1 MASSNEYTDEQL
13 NYYRICYLTTDI
25 LAEGLREIFKQ
36 EWDKLYKSTLLGGWE
51 DKPLNGMDFY
61 NCESPRNQRRNA
73 HILATVKNGNRGDW
87 DCKILFYAILFSN
100 CVGPTLRATVRKN
113 VDDLRKFRI
122 EFALMRQGSLS
133 EIDFQ
138 NAISKV
144 EVAFQALSL
153 STVKI
158 QDLKY
163 QKTFQTKDLTKV
175 RKEVDDLKQEVQQ
188 RRKLIGFSDSPVAE
202 RFFGHHIKVPGGS
215 SFLHENMGCFN
226 SLLCTL
232 CFAYLLRSPSFSYI
246 KYFLFTVYILVPSK

>member
-1 MASSNEYTDEQL
+1 MAYSKEYTDEQL

-36 EWDKLYKSTLLGGWE
+36 EWDKQYKTITGEWKDE
-51 DKPLNGMDFY
+51 PRNGVDFY
-61 NCESPRNQRRNA
+61 NGESLRNQKRNA
-73 HILATVKNGNRGDW
+73 HLLVTMKNGNRREW
-87 DCKILFYAILFSN
+87 DVTMLFFAILYSG
-100 CVGPTLRATVRKN
+100 CVGPFLSATVRNN
-113 VDDLRKFRI
+113 VDDLRSFRN
-122 EFALMRQGSLS
+122 EFSHMPQGSLS

-138 NAISKV
+138 NAVSKV

-153 STVKI
+153 PTVKV

-188 RRKLIGFSDSPVAE
+188 LRKLIESNDSLVAE
-202 RFFGHHIKVPGGS
+202 RFFDDRKEMPGGS
-215 SFLHENMGCFN
+215 SFPHENMGCFN
-226 SLLCTL
+226 SPLCTL
-232 CFAYLLRSPSFSYI
+232 RIAYLLRSSFSYV

>member
-1 MASSNEYTDEQL
+1 M
-13 NYYRICYLTTDI
+13 
-25 LAEGLREIFKQ
+25 
-36 EWDKLYKSTLLGGWE
+36 
-51 DKPLNGMDFY
+51 
-61 NCESPRNQRRNA
+61 
-73 HILATVKNGNRGDW
+73 KNGNRGDW
-87 DCKILFYAILFSN
+87 DCKILFYAILFSD
-100 CVGPTLRATVRKN
+100 CVRPGLSAKVRKN
-113 VDDLRKFRI
+113 VDDLRQFRI
-122 EFALMRQGSLS
+122 KFALMPQGSLS
-133 EIDFQ
+133 EMDFQ

-188 RRKLIGFSDSPVAE
+188 LRKLIGFNDSLVAD
-202 RFFGHHIKVPGGS
+202 HHIEVPGGS

-226 SLLCTL
+226 SLLCSL
-232 CFAYLLRSPSFSYI
+232 CFAYLLRSPSFSYV

>member
-36 EWDKLYKSTLLGGWE
+36 EWDKLYKTT
-51 DKPLNGMDFY
+51 NGEWRDMRPNGVDFY
-61 NCESPRNQRRNA
+61 NGESARNRKRNA
-73 HILATVKNGNRGDW
+73 HLLATMINGNRGEW
-87 DCKILFYAILFSN
+87 DSAMLFYAILSSD
-100 CVGPTLRATVRKN
+100 CVGAGLSPIIRIN
-113 VDDLRKFRI
+113 VDDLQKFKN
-122 EFALMRQGSLS
+122 EFVRMRQGSLS

-138 NAISKV
+138 NAVSRV

-188 RRKLIGFSDSPVAE
+188 LRKLIESNDSLVAE
-202 RFFGHHIKVPGGS
+202 RFFDDRKEMPGGS
-215 SFLHENMGCFN
+215 SFPHENMGCFN
-226 SLLCTL
+226 SPLCTL
-232 CFAYLLRSPSFSYI
+232 RIAYLLRSSFSYV

>member
-13 NYYRICYLTTDI
+13 NYYRICYLTTNI
-25 LAEGLREIFKQ
+25 LAEGLRELFKQ
-36 EWDKLYKSTLLGGWE
+36 EWDKRYKSTLLGEWE
-51 DKPLNGMDFY
+51 DKPRNGMDFY
-61 NCESPRNQRRNA
+61 NCESPRNQGRNA

-87 DCKILFYAILFSN
+87 DCKILFYAILFSY
-100 CVGPTLRATVRKN
+100 CVGPTLSAKVRKN
-113 VDDLRKFRI
+113 VDDLRQFRI
-122 EFALMRQGSLS
+122 KFAHMRQGSLS

-188 RRKLIGFSDSPVAE
+188 LRKLIGFNDSLVAD
-202 RFFGHHIKVPGGS
+202 HHIEVPGGS

-226 SLLCTL
+226 SLLCSL
-232 CFAYLLRSPSFSYI
+232 CFAYLLRSPSFSYV